1 MKTLQEQETEVI
13 LSMAKE
19 LEELRAWKE
28 RTLQTSKNIV
38 EFVRNNPPSYK
49 AKVEEAPKHVGYES

>member
-1 MKTLQEQETEVI
+1 MKTLRQQETEAI
-13 LSMAKE
+13 LAMAKE
-19 LEELRAWKE
+19 LEELREFKK

-49 AKVEEAPKHVGYES
+49 AKVEDAPKHVGYET

>member
-1 MKTLQEQETEVI
+1 MKTLQQQETETI
-13 LSMAKE
+13 LAMGKE

-38 EFVRNNPPSYK
+38 EFVKNNPPSYK
-49 AKVEEAPKHVGYES
+49 VKVAEAPKHIGYES

>member
-1 MKTLQEQETEVI
+1 MKTLQQQETEAI
-13 LSMAKE
+13 LAMAKE

-38 EFVRNNPPSYK
+38 EFVKNNPPSYK
-49 AKVEEAPKHVGYES
+49 VKVAEAPKHIGYES